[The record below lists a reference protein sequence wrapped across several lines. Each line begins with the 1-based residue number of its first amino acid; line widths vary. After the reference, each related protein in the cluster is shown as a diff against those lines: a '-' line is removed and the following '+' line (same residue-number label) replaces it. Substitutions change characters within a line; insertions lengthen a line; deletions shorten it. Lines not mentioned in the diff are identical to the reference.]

1 MFPIDIRGWVH
12 LAVKLRGYF
21 TKMNNS
27 SWYVAYTHPIISS
40 TVLAMKF

>member
-21 TKMNNS
+21 TYIFSNN
-27 SWYVAYTHPIISS
+27 
-40 TVLAMKF
+40 KR